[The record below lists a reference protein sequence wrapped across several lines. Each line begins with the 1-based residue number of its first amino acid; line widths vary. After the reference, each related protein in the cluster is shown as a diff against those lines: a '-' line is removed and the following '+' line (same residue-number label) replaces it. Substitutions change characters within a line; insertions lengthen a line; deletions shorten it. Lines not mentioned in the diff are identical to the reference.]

1 MLTGIKLFD
10 MRFNVLTIFPEI
22 FNLLEYGVISKT
34 FDNNN
39 NSIKCYDIRKNAIN
53 KHGQIDGKLYGGGE
67 GMLMMPQPLKD
78 TLFEIPKNERGHV
91 VYLSPQGT
99 QLTQDKIIDLS
110 SMQALTILC
119 GRYEGVDQRFIDK
132 YVDEEI
138 SVGDFV
144 MSGGEY
150 PAICLIDAIAR
161 NLPGT
166 VGNEDSVK
174 NDSFSNGL
182 LKGPAYTRP
191 EIFEDAQ
198 VPDVL
203 LSGNHSRISEWK
215 ANKSLIQTYLRRP
228 DLINKVKLTKKQK
241 KLLEE
246 LSSKAIL

>member
-22 FNLLEYGVISKT
+22 FNVLEYGVISKT
-34 FDNNN
+34 FDNN

-78 TLFEIPKNERGHV
+78 TLFEIPESDRGHV

-99 QLTQDKIIDLS
+99 RLTQDKIIDLS

-191 EIFEDAQ
+191 ETFEDAR

-203 LSGNHSRISEWK
+203 LTGNHSRISEWK
-215 ANKSLIQTYLRRP
+215 ASKSLIQTYLRRP
-228 DLINKVKLTKKQK
+228 DLLNKVKLTKKQK

-246 LSSKAIL
+246 LESKDIL